1 VFGDHSLQTAT
12 LKKERL
18 TAKIER
24 MRAKMRGMQEE
35 YQRQIRK
42 REYAERFIRE
52 SQGIMRV
59 QVDVPKR
66 IREMSENELQVEMH
80 KRLMKR
86 RQYRAA
92 TLIAKVFKGYRVKK
106 AY

>member
-1 VFGDHSLQTAT
+1 
-12 LKKERL
+12 
-18 TAKIER
+18 
-24 MRAKMRGMQEE
+24 
-35 YQRQIRK
+35 
-42 REYAERFIRE
+42 
-52 SQGIMRV
+52 MRV